1 MSDSEEPVGNPER
14 RSRVLTDADIAAIAT
29 ELEKR
34 LTDNFYKDLGK
45 GVWGLVKKA
54 LLAVLVGI
62 AAYGAING
70 VPKP

>member
-1 MSDSEEPVGNPER
+1 MISDEEPTRHPER
-14 RSRVLTDADIAAIAT
+14 RSRVLTDADIAAIAA

-34 LTDNFYKDLGK
+34 LTDNFYQDLGK

-62 AAYGAING
+62 AAYGAIKG
-70 VPKP
+70 APKP

>member
-1 MSDSEEPVGNPER
+1 MTDKQQREPER
-14 RSRVLTDADIAAIAT
+14 RARVLTDEDVTAIAT

-45 GVWGLVKKA
+45 GVWGLAKKA
-54 LLAVLVGI
+54 MLVVLVGL
-62 AAYGAING
+62 AAYGAVKG